1 MIGTFGSFTQA
12 RLGIYAAYSGLSVTG
27 NNISNINTT
36 GYTRQKLDQTSFYA
50 GGSDRYA
57 SAADLRIG
65 NGALCTGVSQLRD
78 PYLDIRYRNEMA
90 SVGAMDTKLAGLE
103 EIQRVLDEV
112 GDGDDAFGI
121 LEAQMNDILTQL
133 HQLQDQTGLAEYDI
147 QVRSS
152 AEILTKQFNSYANQL
167 SEIYENNKTNLHQD
181 IETINHTLNS
191 IRDLNNSIRKAD
203 IHGTNALEL
212 KDERNMLI
220 DKLSSYM
227 KIDVNY
233 TMEDIGG
240 GTMVE
245 KLTIRLDNANP
256 DPNAVQ
262 DGVETDCSVLVD
274 GYFARQ
280 LSIPETVSGWQ
291 PVRNSDGVL
300 QKNPDGTIQYEK
312 KNNIPNDNYSIL
324 LGPLVDSKNR
334 KQVIITKDGPFETT
348 DYPGKPSVTSPP
360 DENGVITITTYEAV
374 KDKEAAKQN
383 PKFDPKDPQS
393 LPYLDANGKPVA
405 TEAEAVLAPVYKKI
419 IYTQTPSK
427 EILLADNDLH
437 GALQARRE
445 LLTEAG
451 EFTSQGVLK
460 HVDPNAATKRGIP
473 YYQKAL
479 DLLANQFAA
488 TFNEANTPN
497 TRKEIYETYKDT
509 AGVERYKLRPGCD
522 LAAHQFTY
530 QDPDY
535 PDDPDKTLT
544 VSADLVDIK
553 KFKNIKDVSGNNIY
567 NQIEALQQTHLSTE
581 QLGHGYVKDYD
592 LGDSK
597 GGVLFSSN
605 GDTDNPSDITAS
617 NISISASWA
626 KGPLIVSSWAE
637 NAGSTDS
644 SNISHMIVL
653 MSEKMNYD
661 PTVIN
666 PEAASSSMFDGSFN
680 EMWINTGSVLGNDIK
695 STGTLL
701 DTYYA
706 TSVELDTSRDSA
718 SSVDLN
724 DEAMNLM
731 QYSKSYNAA
740 CRLMTTIDSV
750 LDKLINGTAV

>member
-1 MIGTFGSFTQA
+1 MIGTFGSYTQA
-12 RLGIYAAYSGLSVTG
+12 RLGIYAAYSGLSIAG
-27 NNISNINTT
+27 NNIANINTT

-65 NGALCTGVSQLRD
+65 NGVLCTGVSQLRD
-78 PYLDIRYRNEMA
+78 PYLDIRYRNEMS

-112 GDGDDAFGI
+112 GDGSDGFGI
-121 LEAQMNDILTQL
+121 LEAQMNDVLTQL
-133 HQLQDQTGLAEYDI
+133 HQLQDQTGLSEYDI

-152 AEILTKQFNSYANQL
+152 AEVLTKQFNSYANQL
-167 SEIYENNKTNLHQD
+167 TEIYRNTEVNLQQD
-181 IETINHTLNS
+181 IQTINHTLNS
-191 IRDLNNSIRKAD
+191 IRDLNNTIRKAD
-203 IHGTNALEL
+203 IHGTNSLEL

-240 GTMVE
+240 GTMIE

-274 GYFARQ
+274 GYYARQ
-280 LSIPETVSGWQ
+280 FSIPEKVTSTIPKKDAQGNIVYG
-291 PVRNSDGVL
+291 NDG
-300 QKNPDGTIQYEK
+300 KATYEEINNTNYTIV
-312 KNNIPNDNYSIL
+312 
-324 LGPLVDSKNR
+324 LGPLKDSKDR
-334 KQVIITKDGPFETT
+334 LQYSTKSETSYTTEYDPSLSKPKTDPITGI
-348 DYPGKPSVTSPP
+348 
-360 DENGVITITTYEAV
+360 ITITTYEAT
-374 KDKEAAKQN
+374 KSTEPQKNPDWDDSKPDTQYYLKEDGSSTKNEKEAKR
-383 PKFDPKDPQS
+383 
-393 LPYLDANGKPVA
+393 L
-405 TEAEAVLAPVYKKI
+405 TVYKKTV
-419 IYTQTPSK
+419 YTQTPSK
-427 EILLADNDLH
+427 EIQLADNDMY
-437 GALQARRE
+437 GSLQARRE

-451 EFTSQGVLK
+451 EFTSSDTIQY
-460 HVDPNAATKRGIP
+460 VDPNSSTKRGIP
-473 YYQKAL
+473 YYQKTL

-488 TFNEANTPN
+488 AFNEANTPQ
-497 TRKEIYETYKDT
+497 TREEMYETEVGKD
-509 AGVERYKLRPGCD
+509 GVRRYRIQDDVACELTTK
-522 LAAHQFTY
+522 TYSY
-530 QDPDY
+530 QDKDGQK
-535 PDDPDKTLT
+535 KTIT
-544 VSADLVDIK
+544 ADVVDIPQELSEEDRADILSMQ
-553 KFKNIKDVSGNNIY
+553 NR
-567 NQIEALQQTHLSTE
+567 HLPLDG
-581 QLGHGYVKDYD
+581 LGHGILKPNARPDNGKSGP
-592 LGDSK
+592 LFSNNGDSDDP
-597 GGVLFSSN
+597 SN
-605 GDTDNPSDITAS
+605 ITAS

-626 KGPLIVSSWAE
+626 KGPLIVNSWTP

-661 PTVIN
+661 PRVIN
-666 PEAASSSMFDGSFN
+666 PDAASSSMFKGSFN
-680 EMWINTGSVLGNDIK
+680 EMWINTGSVLGNDMM
-695 STGTLL
+695 STSTLL
-701 DTYYA
+701 DSYYA
-706 TSVELDTSRDSA
+706 TSVELDTSRDSV